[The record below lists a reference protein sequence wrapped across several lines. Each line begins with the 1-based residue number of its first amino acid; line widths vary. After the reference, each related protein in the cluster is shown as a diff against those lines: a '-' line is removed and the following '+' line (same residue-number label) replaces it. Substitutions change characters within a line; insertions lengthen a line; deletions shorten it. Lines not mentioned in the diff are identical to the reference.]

1 MKKEGIQTRKRKPK
15 STANQPPKIGM
26 GGMSIFCGG
35 RIDFFFD
42 FQFSIKASE
51 FSYFPDKLLPTIF
64 PSQIHPVQPDIK
76 MAVMHQP
83 HNIPQPQDMHIG
95 SSQQTSSA
103 PPEHYINVSPQSHSP
118 HLPNPSNLNR
128 HITTT

>member
-1 MKKEGIQTRKRKPK
+1 MKNFPKRKYLILNK
-15 STANQPPKIGM
+15 CA
-26 GGMSIFCGG
+26 
-35 RIDFFFD
+35 
-42 FQFSIKASE
+42 E
-51 FSYFPDKLLPTIF
+51 FTYFPEKLLPTIF
-64 PSQIHPVQPDIK
+64 PSQIHSVQPELK

-83 HNIPQPQDMHIG
+83 HNMPQPQDMHIG
-95 SSQQTSSA
+95 SSQQPSSVPPPP